1 MDKND
6 LRLRPTDV
14 SQIGAIYDTKGR
26 ITGWT
31 LTVTFDSKNIV
42 PPHARGAR
50 FSVKPMEN
58 STQVEY
64 KFPESVMREGIQ
76 RAWLFKEA
84 IEKQIAR
91 LNNENI
97 K

>member
-1 MDKND
+1 M
-6 LRLRPTDV
+6 
-14 SQIGAIYDTKGR
+14 G
-26 ITGWT
+26 
-31 LTVTFDSKNIV
+31 
-42 PPHARGAR
+42 
-50 FSVKPMEN
+50 N